1 MLKKGQKSIEMIKT
15 ACKKTGGDAFELY
28 KKEIEQSIQ
37 KAIQK
42 IKKEKSQR
50 KYISLSNHPLEEI
63 KGLLTKHLENTF
75 KSPRNIINEIVLEMP
90 PDYISTDLATPVFN
104 LAKLLK
110 TNPGVIAENLTD
122 KINKTKSS
130 LIEKAEKANGFV
142 NLILNKKKFYN
153 DILTQI
159 NKLDGDYGESDVNP
173 KKVVI
178 IDYSAPNVAK
188 PMSVGHLR
196 STIIGQA
203 LSNIY
208 QATGYTVIGD
218 NYIGDWGTQFGKM
231 IYAYQKWGDE
241 RKIQKNPLQELKN
254 LYVRFHEEA
263 IKNPEIED
271 RAREIFK
278 KLEERDPELVALW
291 KKFRDLT
298 IKTNEETY
306 KKLGVKFDVLSGESY
321 FSNQTQKVIDDCF
334 KKKLCRKD
342 PQSQAIIVD
351 TLPNLPSFLL
361 LKQDGSTLYQTRDL
375 ATLKSRVETFQPDV
389 ILYVVGSEQE
399 LKFKQLFSLAEK
411 LGYLQKTDAQHIGF
425 GLILNRGKKMS
436 TREGGTIELENLLSE
451 AIRKAEE
458 IVKEKNPKLSP
469 SEIKKISQIIG
480 VGAIIYNDLHQ
491 SRSKNIVFDWEKM
504 LNLEGASATYLQYAY
519 VRVNSILKKI
529 KKAVSK
535 PKTITFEEAIEFKL
549 AVKLGFFPFVVIQA
563 QKENSPHLIATYLE
577 ELAQLFNNF
586 YDKISVIKTADSN
599 LFASRFIL
607 IKSVATVIKKGL
619 ALLNIS
625 VPEKM

>member
-1 MLKKGQKSIEMIKT
+1 MPKKGQKSIEMIKT

-42 IKKEKSQR
+42 IKKEKSQK

-63 KGLLTKHLENTF
+63 KGLLTKHLENIF
-75 KSPRNIINEIVLEMP
+75 KSPRNIINEIALEIP

-104 LAKLLK
+104 LVKLLK
-110 TNPGVIAENLTD
+110 TNPRVIAENLTD

-241 RKIQKNPLQELKN
+241 RKIQRNPLQELKN
-254 LYVRFHEEA
+254 LYVHFHEEA
-263 IKNPEIED
+263 SKNPEIED

-278 KLEERDPELVALW
+278 KLEEGDSKLVALW

-306 KKLGVKFDVLSGESY
+306 KKLGVKFDILSGESY
-321 FSNQTQKVIDDCF
+321 FSDKTKAVIDDCL

-351 TLPNLPSFLL
+351 TLSNLPSFLL

-375 ATLKSRVETFQPDV
+375 ATLKFRVETFQPDV

-399 LKFKQLFSLAEK
+399 LKFKQLFSLAKK

-425 GLILNRGKKMS
+425 GLVLNRGKKMS

-491 SRSKNIVFDWEKM
+491 SRSKNIVFDWGKM

-519 VRVNSILKKI
+519 VRINSILKKI

-535 PKTITFEEAIEFKL
+535 PKTITFEEKIEFKL
-549 AVKLGFFPFVVIQA
+549 AIKLGFFPFVVIQA
-563 QKENSPHLIATYLE
+563 QQENSPHLIATYLE

-586 YDKISVIKTADSN
+586 YDKISVIKTADSS

-607 IKSVATVIKKGL
+607 IKSVASVIKKGL
-619 ALLNIS
+619 TLLNIS